1 MGVDIFMYFSN
12 FCFLFF
18 SFDSAKD
25 IHRAGKAGILVYM
38 IWYKDFMIIK
48 LKTTTTT
55 TKKNR
60 CSGFLLQTKSIIL
73 KALKNIKKN
82 NNQKQKQK
90 AKREH
95 RNETC
100 KQKKI

>member
-55 TKKNR
+55 KKK
-60 CSGFLLQTKSIIL
+60 TD
-73 KALKNIKKN
+73 ALVFFYKQ
-82 NNQKQKQK
+82 NQLYWK
-90 AKREH
+90 H
-95 RNETC
+95 
-100 KQKKI
+100 

>member
-55 TKKNR
+55 KKKQMLWFSFTNKINYTESTKKHQKEQQ
-60 CSGFLLQTKSIIL
+60 SKAKTKS
-73 KALKNIKKN
+73 KDRA
-82 NNQKQKQK
+82 
-90 AKREH
+90 
-95 RNETC
+95 
-100 KQKKI
+100 

>member
-55 TKKNR
+55 KK
-60 CSGFLLQTKSIIL
+60 TD
-73 KALKNIKKN
+73 ALVFFYKQ
-82 NNQKQKQK
+82 NQLYWK
-90 AKREH
+90 H
-95 RNETC
+95 
-100 KQKKI
+100 